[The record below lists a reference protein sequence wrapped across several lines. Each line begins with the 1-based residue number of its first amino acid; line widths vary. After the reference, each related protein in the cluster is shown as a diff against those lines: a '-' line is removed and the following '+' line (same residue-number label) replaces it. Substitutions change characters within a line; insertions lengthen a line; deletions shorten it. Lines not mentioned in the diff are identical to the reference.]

1 MKMTFEEAMKRLEEI
16 VTRLED
22 KSLPLDAALEDFDNA
37 ISLVK
42 YCNEVLSQA
51 EIKISEVTVEE

>member
-51 EIKISEVTVEE
+51 EIRISEVTGEE

>member
-1 MKMTFEEAMKRLEEI
+1 MTFEEAMKRLEEI

-22 KSLPLDAALEDFDNA
+22 NSLPLDAALEDFDNA

>member
-51 EIKISEVTVEE
+51 EIKISEVTGEE